1 MLDRIH
7 LEILNAIKQHGTL
20 TKAADAL
27 YLSQSALSHSI
38 KKLEGQIG
46 TQIWKKDGRSLRL
59 TAAGERIQTLANR
72 VLPQFSHTELQLEQ
86 IAKGEMGALRIGMEC
101 HPCYQWLLKVI
112 EPYLQ
117 QWPDID
123 MDVKQ
128 AFQFGA
134 LGALLSYEIDVLIT
148 PDPLFKPQIEYIPVF
163 DYEHRLVVP
172 LSHPLAKGGQVMPE
186 QLSGDVLFT
195 YPVEPQRL
203 DIFSQF
209 LTPAKCSVKKH
220 KIIETTEIMLQ
231 MVAAGRGICA
241 LPGWLV
247 DEHAKTLP
255 IKSLRL
261 GEQGI
266 NKQIYVGVRKDEQ
279 QIDYLSDFI
288 AQAKKVR
295 PMV

>member
-1 MLDRIH
+1 MLERVH
-7 LEILNAIKQHGTL
+7 LEILAAIKEHGTL

-46 TQIWKKDGRSLRL
+46 TAIWQKEGRSLRL
-59 TAAGERIQTLANR
+59 TAAGQRIQTLATR
-72 VLPQFSHTELQLEQ
+72 LLPQFQHTELQLAQ

-101 HPCYQWLLKVI
+101 HPCYQWLLRVI
-112 EPYLQ
+112 QPYLE
-117 QWPDID
+117 QWPEIDI
-123 MDVKQ
+123 DVKQ

-134 LGALLSYEIDVLIT
+134 LGALMSYEIDLIIT
-148 PDPLFKPQIEYIPVF
+148 PDPLFKPQIDYIPVF
-163 DYEHRLVVP
+163 DYEHRLVVAD
-172 LSHPLAKGGQVMPE
+172 SHPLSQQEFVTPE
-186 QLSGDVLFT
+186 QLSDQVLFS

-209 LTPAKCSVKKH
+209 LYPAKCSVKKH

-247 DEHAKTLP
+247 DEYTQSMP
-255 IKSLRL
+255 IKSLRF
-261 GEQGI
+261 GKQGI
-266 NKQIYVGVRKDEQ
+266 SKQIFIGMRNDEQ
-279 QIDYLSDFI
+279 RLDYLNEFI
-288 AQAKKVR
+288 EQAKKTK
-295 PMV
+295 